1 MQINF
6 VMEEKA
12 KNHIASVMKSRV
24 QEVEFQE
31 IKLFCQFSGDQKLKI
46 HYN

>member
-12 KNHIASVMKSRV
+12 KNHIASVMKSGV

-31 IKLFCQFSGDQKLKI
+31 IKLFCQFSGDQKFK
-46 HYN
+46 